1 MNPSEKQPTIEQF
14 LDEHPLDPK
23 DLHKKAT
30 RLTRKNLL
38 LSASECFAK
47 KGYHQTTIREI
58 ASKAGV
64 TLGALYH
71 HFKDKKE
78 LLMTVNRRRQV
89 VALATMRGMLAQ
101 EEDFFKALKKALREL
116 FGLLADDPILRGVTR
131 EYMGMA
137 MIDPEVKRMHI
148 KNDIEFR
155 DMYSK
160 ELQRRYPDLSFDR
173 RFMLNHM
180 VLVAFEGLMTALV
193 VDSPMAGK
201 PELILD
207 SFVDTFQNTVE
218 KWIHDE
224 RRADGAV

>member
-1 MNPSEKQPTIEQF
+1 MNPTEKQLTIEQF

-23 DLHKKAT
+23 DLHKKAA

-38 LSASECFAK
+38 LSASECFAE

-89 VALATMRGMLAQ
+89 VALEIMRGMLAQ

-116 FGLLADDPILRGVTR
+116 FGLLAKDPILRGVTR

-137 MIDPEVKRMHI
+137 MIDPDLKSMHS

-155 DMYSK
+155 DLYSEK
-160 ELQRRYPDLSFDR
+160 LKRRYPRLSPDR
-173 RFMLNHM
+173 LYSLVHM
-180 VLVAFEGLMTALV
+180 ILVASEGLMTAVV
-193 VDSPMAGK
+193 VDSPMAEH
-201 PELILD
+201 PDRILD
-207 SFVDTFQNTVE
+207 SFVDAL
-218 KWIHDE
+218 
-224 RRADGAV
+224 RAVVDGPIR